1 MNQKLDLW
9 LLLLLKLEFMYIIIC
24 TYEIQEKEEY
34 MAKLSSPSEIK
45 KILESH
51 GFHFSKAL
59 GQNFLIDASVCPKM
73 AENCGAGDVK
83 GVIEIGP
90 GIGVLTKELSL
101 RAKKVCT
108 IELDKRLLPV
118 LDETLSSCENVK
130 IINDDAM
137 KIDLKKLIDDEFEG
151 GPVSVCAN
159 LPYYITSPIIMNLLE
174 SGLPIK
180 TITVMVQKEAAERIC
195 AQPGDK
201 SCGAVSASVHFH
213 CQPEILFKVGRNS
226 FMPPPN
232 VDSAVIRLN
241 LRESAPVQL
250 DDKAFFFKVVR
261 SSFSQRRKTAANSI
275 SSQLGVQKSTVQKAL
290 LEADLNVSIRAEKIT
305 LDQFAAFSNI
315 LNRLIKEG
323 ENEKN

>member
-1 MNQKLDLW
+1 MICGFYIAKIMFFVYN
-9 LLLLLKLEFMYIIIC
+9 LK
-24 TYEIQEKEEY
+24 YERKDKKGEY

-73 AENCGAGDVK
+73 AGNCGAESVK

-90 GIGVLTKELSL
+90 GIGVLTKELSMC
-101 RAKKVCT
+101 AQKVCS

-118 LDETLSSCENVK
+118 LDETLSDFENVK

-137 KIDLKKLIDDEFEG
+137 KIDLKKLIDEEFDG

-159 LPYYITSPIIMNLLE
+159 LPYYITSPVIMNLLE

-195 AQPGDK
+195 AKPGDK
-201 SCGAVSASVHFH
+201 TCGAVSASVHFH
-213 CQPEILFKVGRNS
+213 CEPEILFKVGRNS

-241 LRESAPVQL
+241 LRENVPVQL
-250 DDKAFFFKVVR
+250 YDKAFFFKVVR
-261 SSFSQRRKTAANSI
+261 SAFSQRRKTAANSV
-275 SSQLGVQKSTVQKAL
+275 SSQLSISKSLVQEAL
-290 LEADLNVSIRAEKIT
+290 IEVDLDVNVRAEKIT
-305 LDQFAAFSNI
+305 LEKFADLSNKLRRKI
-315 LNRLIKEG
+315 NVG
-323 ENEKN
+323 D